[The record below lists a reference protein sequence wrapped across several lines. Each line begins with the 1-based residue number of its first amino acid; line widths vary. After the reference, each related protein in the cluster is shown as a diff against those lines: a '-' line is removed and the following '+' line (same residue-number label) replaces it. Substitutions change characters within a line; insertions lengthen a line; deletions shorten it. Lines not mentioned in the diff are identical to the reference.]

1 MNHVVRVLATARDH
15 VVGEASGVSTI
26 TMDGVAA
33 ADGGSV
39 AAGFGVNATGT
50 DGFLTSN
57 QVTASGSTLGS
68 VETFSQ
74 TTGAVSTDVSSS
86 DQYATINGGCAGL
99 FANDVGVYDD
109 FNPATQTDT
118 FSVLNPVATGTAG
131 GTWTPPASLA
141 QIFCGADNQSSAQDA
156 VLGSTGSSLDVWPVD
171 FATNSTGTPVNI
183 SPALAPLSVPVVSG
197 LGQNS
202 SQAFVA
208 ITDFALWSRGEFN
221 GQ

>member
-15 VVGEASGVSTI
+15 VVGEGSGVSTSAR
-26 TMDGVAA
+26 DGGAA

-74 TTGAVSTDVSSS
+74 STGAVSTDVSSS
-86 DQYATINGGCAGL
+86 DQYATINGGCPGL

-118 FSVLNPVATGTAG
+118 FRVLNPVATGSAG
-131 GTWTPPASLA
+131 GTWAPPASVA
-141 QIFCGADNQSSAQDA
+141 QIFCGADNPSSAQDA
-156 VLGSTGSSLDVWPVD
+156 VLGSTGSSLAIWPVH
-171 FATNSTGTPVNI
+171 FPTNPTRTP
-183 SPALAPLSVPVVSG
+183 L
-197 LGQNS
+197 
-202 SQAFVA
+202 
-208 ITDFALWSRGEFN
+208 
-221 GQ
+221 

>member
-15 VVGEASGVSTI
+15 VVGEGSGVSTI

-86 DQYATINGGCAGL
+86 DQYATINGGSAGL
-99 FANDVGVYDD
+99 FPNHLLVYHD
-109 FNPATQTDT
+109 
-118 FSVLNPVATGTAG
+118 LNP
-131 GTWTPPASLA
+131 PP
-141 QIFCGADNQSSAQDA
+141 
-156 VLGSTGSSLDVWPVD
+156 P
-171 FATNSTGTPVNI
+171 TN
-183 SPALAPLSVPVVSG
+183 
-197 LGQNS
+197 
-202 SQAFVA
+202 
-208 ITDFALWSRGEFN
+208 
-221 GQ
+221 